1 MNFVLFWTG
10 SGSPGQTTD
19 QEPLDYCLLCAV
31 LLFLADLD
39 DGIPFLL
46 SSLTQAVETFLSKV
60 QPVDWT
66 RFPHRKSL
74 VRVLQYAQEVGLV
87 LVYDGDSA
95 LFGNDQSQEVL

>member
-46 SSLTQAVETFLSKV
+46 SSLTQAVETFSIRSSR
-60 QPVDWT
+60 WT
-66 RFPHRKSL
+66 GPGFPTENPWSGSSSTPR
-74 VRVLQYAQEVGLV
+74 R
-87 LVYDGDSA
+87 
-95 LFGNDQSQEVL
+95 

>member
-39 DGIPFLL
+39 VNANMKL
-46 SSLTQAVETFLSKV
+46 
-60 QPVDWT
+60 
-66 RFPHRKSL
+66 
-74 VRVLQYAQEVGLV
+74 
-87 LVYDGDSA
+87 
-95 LFGNDQSQEVL
+95 